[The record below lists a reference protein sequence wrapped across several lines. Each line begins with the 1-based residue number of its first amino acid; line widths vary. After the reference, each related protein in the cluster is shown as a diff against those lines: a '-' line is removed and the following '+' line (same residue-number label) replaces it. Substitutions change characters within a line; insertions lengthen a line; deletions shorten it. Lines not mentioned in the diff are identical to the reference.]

1 LLGVTTRADTRHLKR
16 ALIRRHFGV
25 ITLSITFRLV
35 LPVLAFVRGEIPPGL
50 GDLGHDLGDLGLG
63 GELPLDG
70 LAAFDREEDV
80 GGLETFR
87 GARGLLEGG
96 LALWGRVKGR
106 KGGREGAI

>member
-1 LLGVTTRADTRHLKR
+1 M
-16 ALIRRHFGV
+16 IRRHLGV

-50 GDLGHDLGDLGLG
+50 SDLGHDLGDLGLG

-80 GGLETFR
+80 GRLETFW

-96 LALWGRVKGR
+96 LALWGRVGGR
-106 KGGREGAI
+106 KGGSA